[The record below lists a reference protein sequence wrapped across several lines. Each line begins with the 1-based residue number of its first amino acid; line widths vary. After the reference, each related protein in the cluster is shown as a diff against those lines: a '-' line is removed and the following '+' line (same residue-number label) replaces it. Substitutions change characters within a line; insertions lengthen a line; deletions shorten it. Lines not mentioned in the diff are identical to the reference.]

1 MKKVLLIFLMIL
13 TFGLYGCSKNELPDP
28 NTNLEFW
35 ITENVD
41 DVDWSNYQM
50 KYGMMGGN
58 MYYGTGYV
66 PTLDEYNQQVD
77 PEQCV
82 IYTVT
87 SYPDYSNKAQHITYI
102 EITDPSIV
110 FYGLSLNSTDEEI
123 MEIMG
128 NMDFV
133 FQELGGDTLVAKK
146 GKYTFSFS
154 PSTITIRV
162 NVTNKTGIIF

>member
-1 MKKVLLIFLMIL
+1 MKKVLIIFLMIL

-66 PTLDEYNQQVD
+66 PTWMNIISKLIQN
-77 PEQCV
+77 
-82 IYTVT
+82 
-87 SYPDYSNKAQHITYI
+87 
-102 EITDPSIV
+102 
-110 FYGLSLNSTDEEI
+110 
-123 MEIMG
+123 
-128 NMDFV
+128 
-133 FQELGGDTLVAKK
+133 
-146 GKYTFSFS
+146 
-154 PSTITIRV
+154 
-162 NVTNKTGIIF
+162 NV